1 LNPRLVAS
9 DRPTLPTVA
18 YGDLQQKE
26 QPMTRHHHRITP
38 TIALTLALAAATA
51 PTAWAD
57 PQPLARAEAAI
68 ANHATPASTG
78 PCSEVCSGGAG
89 SYGPVSQPAWTN
101 QDAGARLPHDPRP
114 RSAALATSSDRS
126 LNVATRTLAT
136 PVSCG
141 DVCSGHGY
149 GPVTAPATVIRVAAP
164 GGGFDWGDAG
174 IGAAGAIVLMLIG
187 TGRVLA
193 TTNRRGRRAHQ
204 EQANA

>member
-1 LNPRLVAS
+1 MNSRLVAS
-9 DRPTLPTVA
+9 DPTHPTD
-18 YGDLQQKE
+18 GRIRRLQQKE
-26 QPMTRHHHRITP
+26 QHMTRHHHRITP

-89 SYGPVSQPAWTN
+89 SYGPVSQPPWTN

-149 GPVTAPATVIRVAAP
+149 GPVDTPATIVRVVAP
-164 GGGFDWGDAG
+164 QGGFDWGDAG
-174 IGAAGAIVLMLIG
+174 IGAGSTLILIAIGVAGTRAA
-187 TGRVLA
+187 TGRA
-193 TTNRRGRRAHQ
+193 PYRHRADV
-204 EQANA
+204 A

>member
-1 LNPRLVAS
+1 
-9 DRPTLPTVA
+9 
-18 YGDLQQKE
+18 
-26 QPMTRHHHRITP
+26 MTRHHHRITP

-68 ANHATPASTG
+68 AHHATPASTG

-114 RSAALATSSDRS
+114 RSAALATTSNRS

-149 GPVTAPATVIRVAAP
+149 GPVDTPATIVRVVAP
-164 GGGFDWGDAG
+164 QRGFDWGDAG
-174 IGAAGAIVLMLIG
+174 IGAGSTLILIAIGLAGTRAA
-187 TGRVLA
+187 TGRA
-193 TTNRRGRRAHQ
+193 PYRHRADV
-204 EQANA
+204 A